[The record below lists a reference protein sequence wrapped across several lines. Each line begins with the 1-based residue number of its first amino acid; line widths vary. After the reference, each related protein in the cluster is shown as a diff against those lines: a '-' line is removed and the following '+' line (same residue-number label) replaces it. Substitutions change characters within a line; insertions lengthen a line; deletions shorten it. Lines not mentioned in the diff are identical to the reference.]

1 MPVGATLGAAAVGG
15 VTSLMGANAQKQATD
30 KASATQKA
38 MYEQTR
44 ADLAPF
50 RAAGVTGTN
59 ALMAQLPDLTSEIK
73 LDNATL
79 QQLPGYNFTRQQGLK
94 AAQNSAAARGLGSSG
109 AATKGAVNFATGTAN
124 QYAGDAYNRAL
135 AGREQRFNALMGTAN
150 LGSNAAAQTGNF
162 ATQTGQNIGAN
173 TIAGGNAQAAGL
185 VGAGNS
191 LVNGANN
198 YMGYQYA
205 NQLLGNGGSS
215 FQNLWAKGT
224 GLY

>member
-1 MPVGATLGAAAVGG
+1 
-15 VTSLMGANAQKQATD
+15 MGANAQKQATD

-59 ALMAQLPDLTSEIK
+59 ALMSALPSLTSEIK

-79 QQLPGYNFTRQQGLK
+79 QQLPGYQFTLAQGLK
-94 AAQNSAAARGLGSSG
+94 AAQNAAAARGLGTSG
-109 AATKGAVNFATGTAN
+109 AALKGATGFATGLAN
-124 QYAGDAYNRAL
+124 QTGNDAYNREL
-135 AGREQRFNALMGTAN
+135 AGREQRYNALMGTAS
-150 LGSNAAAQTGNF
+150 LGANAAAQTGNY

-173 TIAGGNAQAAGL
+173 TIQGGNAQAAGL
-185 VGAGNS
+185 IGAGNA
-191 LVNGANN
+191 LANGAQN
-198 YMGYQYA
+198 YAGYTLA
-205 NQLLGNGGSS
+205 NKLMNNGGSY
-215 FQNLWAKGT
+215 QNLWSKGT